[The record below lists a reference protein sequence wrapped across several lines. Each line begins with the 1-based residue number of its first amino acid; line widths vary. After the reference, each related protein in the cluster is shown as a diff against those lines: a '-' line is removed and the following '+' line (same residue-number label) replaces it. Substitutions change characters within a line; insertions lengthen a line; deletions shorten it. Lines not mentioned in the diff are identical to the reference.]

1 MRSFTLIIIF
11 WMAQAYLWAQGNSR
25 YVNPFIGTD
34 HMGHTF
40 PGPSLP
46 WGFVQLSPDTDT
58 VPYSTGDGYNPKVY
72 EYCAGYQYK
81 DPTIVGFSHTHMHG
95 TGHSDLGDFL
105 LMPGM
110 GRVKLHPGTASN
122 PDAGYRSRYDK
133 SSERAEAGYYSVF
146 LKDYGVQA
154 ELTTTLRTG
163 VHRYTWNTDGEKW
176 VLLDMVHGIYNYE
189 GKVVWS
195 SLRVINDTLVTG
207 YRQTN
212 GWARQRYIY
221 FAMSFSR
228 PFTSYSLLNEDREIY
243 GGFWRR
249 WKMDENFPERSGKKL
264 KAVFRFDL
272 LAGQPLIVKMALS
285 GVSCEGALKNLTAEA
300 SPYSFDEIRNQAR
313 QAWDIELDRLSV
325 QASENDKVIFY
336 TALYHSMLT
345 PNVYQDVDGRYR
357 GLDGEVHQAEGYTNY
372 TVFSLWDTFRSLH
385 PLMVLLKPALTNDF
399 INSMLAHARQ
409 SVHGLLPVWSHQAN
423 DNWCMTGYHA
433 LPVISDAWMK
443 GIRGFDGPEA
453 LKAMTQSATYKLYE
467 GLEEYMRQGY
477 ISAQT
482 SGVSVSTTLE
492 YAYDDWTLARMA
504 ESLGNDSL
512 TRFFYARSK
521 NYRNVFD
528 YETRFMRPKLRNGHF
543 VKNFDPLD
551 THQQGFIEGNAWTYS
566 LFVPHDPQGLMDL
579 MGGEERLVQRLDSLF
594 SVNLPEKYYANTE
607 DIDKVGIMGNYVH
620 GNEPGHHIP
629 YLYNFTHQP
638 WKTGERV
645 EQIVSTFYR
654 NAPDGLCGND
664 DCGQMSAWYI
674 FSVMGFYPFCP
685 GSEEYTLGKPMYDK
699 LSLKLENG
707 KNVNIQVKN
716 RSKRNKYVQEV
727 WVNGQ
732 KIQRPFIRHSDLKDG
747 AEIIFVMGSQP
758 INFGLH

>member
-1 MRSFTLIIIF
+1 MRNFTLVCIF
-11 WMAQAYLWAQGNSR
+11 WILQASLWGQGNSR
-25 YVNPFIGTD
+25 YVNPMIGTD

-58 VPYSTGDGYNPKVY
+58 VPYSTGHGYNPKVY

-81 DPTIVGFSHTHMHG
+81 DPTIVGFSHTHLHG

-105 LMPGM
+105 LMPGT
-110 GRVKLHPGTASN
+110 GRVKLNPGTADK

-133 SSERAEAGYYSVF
+133 SSEKAEAGYYSVF

-163 VHRYTWNTDGEKW
+163 VHRYTWQTDGEKW
-176 VLLDMVHGIYNYE
+176 LLLDLVHGIYNYE

-228 PFTSYSLLNEDREIY
+228 PFMLYSLLNEDKEIY

-264 KAVFRFDL
+264 KAMFRFDL
-272 LAGQPLIVKMALS
+272 QAGESLIVKMALS
-285 GVSCEGALKNLTAEA
+285 GVSSEGALKNLMAEA
-300 SPYSFDEIRNQAR
+300 APYGFDEIRQRAR
-313 QAWDIELDRLSV
+313 MAWDTELDRFSV
-325 QASENDKVIFY
+325 QASENGKVIFY

-357 GLDGEVHQAEGYTNY
+357 GLDGEIHQAVGFTNY

-385 PLMVLLKPALTNDF
+385 PLMVWLKPTLTSDF

-409 SVHGLLPVWSHQAN
+409 SVHGILPVWSHHAN

-433 LPVISDAWMK
+433 LPVISDAWIK
-443 GIRGFDGPEA
+443 GIRGFDGAEA
-453 LKAMTQSATYKLYE
+453 LKAMTRSATYKSYE
-467 GLEEYMRQGY
+467 GLEEYMRLGY
-477 ISAQT
+477 ISSQT

-504 ESLGNDSL
+504 ESLSNDSL
-512 TRFFYARSK
+512 ARVFYARSK
-521 NYRNVFD
+521 NFRNLYD
-528 YETRFMRPKLRNGHF
+528 YQTGFMRPKLRNGHF

-551 THQQGFIEGNAWTYS
+551 THGQGFIEGNAWTYS
-566 LFVPHDPQGLMDL
+566 LFVPHDPRGLIDL
-579 MGGEERLVQRLDSLF
+579 MGGEERLLQRLDSLF
-594 SVNLPEKYYANTE
+594 TFELPEKYYAQTE

-638 WKTGERV
+638 WKTGEQV

-674 FSVMGFYPFCP
+674 FSVLGFYPFCP
-685 GSEEYTLGKPMYDK
+685 GSEDYAIGKPLFDK
-699 LSLKLENG
+699 ISVKLENG
-707 KNVNIQVKN
+707 ETLNISVKN

-732 KIQRPFIRHSDLKDG
+732 KIRRPFIRHSDISKG
-747 AEIIFVMGSQP
+747 GEIIFVMGSQP
-758 INFGLH
+758 VDFGNQ